1 MEVHDRKQVTDLGQA
16 VGAFRDRCHRAGMRI
31 TPQREAVF
39 RALVASD
46 DHPTA
51 EAVYRRVRR
60 EMPHISFDTVNR
72 TLNTLCHIGAAFIVP
87 GSDTVRHFDG
97 DLSSHQHFRCVKCK
111 RIIDFHDEAFDNM
124 PIPDEL
130 AQRFVVLRKTV
141 CVEGLCDRCL
151 AEAALHGERRDR
163 KEQ

>member
-1 MEVHDRKQVTDLGQA
+1 METHDRKEVTDANDALGS
-16 VGAFRDRCHRAGMRI
+16 FRDRCHRAGMRI

-72 TLNTLCHIGAAFIVP
+72 TLNTLCRIGAAFIVP

-111 RIIDFHDEAFDNM
+111 RIIDFHDDAFDNATL
-124 PIPDEL
+124 PGEL

-151 AEAALHGERRDR
+151 AEAGLHGEHTDR
-163 KEQ
+163 EEQ